1 MIMNPSTIASKLV
14 HLYLLFLLQIWKYV
28 NLELSLLF

>member
-1 MIMNPSTIASKLV
+1 MIVNSSAIANKLV

-28 NLELSLLF
+28 KVEVGLLF

>member
-1 MIMNPSTIASKLV
+1 MNPSAIANKLV

-28 NLELSLLF
+28 NLELGLLF